1 MIEFRAAAAA
11 AAPVAPREPP
21 PTSDATESVR
31 RRGADSEAQA
41 TARIATYNIHRAIG
55 SDGVADPRRVEAV
68 IEEVGADVVALQ
80 EVETGRSGRELI
92 HELADR
98 LGAEAVSGVTLLR
111 QDTEYGNALL
121 SRFPVRRV
129 VRHDLSVRRHEPRGA
144 IDAALDTGT
153 FELRVLATHLG
164 LWPYER
170 RRQVRKL
177 LAAVQAGP
185 EVPTVL
191 LGDIN
196 EWFLWGRPLRWLHA
210 QFRETP
216 APATFPAHRPLFA
229 LDRLWVRPR
238 AALTRLA
245 VHATPLARVAS
256 DHLPLV
262 ATLRW

>member
-1 MIEFRAAAAA
+1 MSVHRAESE
-11 AAPVAPREPP
+11 V
-21 PTSDATESVR
+21 PT
-31 RRGADSEAQA
+31 

-55 SDGVADPRRVEAV
+55 SDGVADTERVGAV

-80 EVETGRSGRELI
+80 EVETGRSGRALL
-92 HELADR
+92 HELRDR
-98 LGAEAVSGVTLLR
+98 LGTEAVSGVTLLR
-111 QDTEYGNALL
+111 KDTEYGNALL
-121 SRFPVRRV
+121 SRYPVRSIE
-129 VRHDLSVRRHEPRGA
+129 RHDLSVRRHEPRGA
-144 IDAALDTGT
+144 LDVLLDAGT

-170 RRQVRKL
+170 RRQVRRL
-177 LAAVQAGP
+177 LAAVRAGP

-196 EWFLWGRPLRWLHA
+196 EWFLWGRPLRWLHK

-216 APATFPAHRPLFA
+216 APATFPAYWPVFA

-238 AALTRLA
+238 AALKRLA
-245 VHATPLARVAS
+245 VHASPLARVAS

>member
-1 MIEFRAAAAA
+1 MQTCTSERAPEAEGHARG
-11 AAPVAPREPP
+11 AAP
-21 PTSDATESVR
+21 
-31 RRGADSEAQA
+31 RGTG
-41 TARIATYNIHRAIG
+41 TARVATYNIHRAVG
-55 SDGVADPRRVEAV
+55 GDGVSDPERVGAV
-68 IEEVGADVVALQ
+68 IEEIGAEVIALQ
-80 EVETGRSGRELI
+80 EVVTGRSGRELI
-92 HELADR
+92 HRLRDR

-111 QDTEYGNALL
+111 KDAEYGNALL
-121 SRFPVRRV
+121 SRYPVRRV
-129 VRHDLSVRRHEPRGA
+129 ARHDLSVRRREPRGA
-144 IDAALDTGT
+144 LDVVLDAGA

-177 LAAVQAGP
+177 LAALEAGP

-196 EWFLWGRPLRWLHA
+196 EWFLWGRPLRWLHV
-210 QFRETP
+210 QFQRTP
-216 APATFPAHRPLFA
+216 APATFPARCPLFA

-238 AALTRLA
+238 AALERLA
-245 VHATPLARVAS
+245 VHATPLARTAS